1 MSNVSPASVRAAAA
15 INACAAAGRN
25 ASGVLSSAWS
35 AIRPPAVFQSSVE
48 QAEDAV
54 PPTSAACGGST
65 RTPSPRSD
73 ADPAFLPNPRPRSP
87 PLPSPAWTG
96 PHPCRAPPLFFCDRV
111 YPAPPW
117 PHPVRAR
124 IRAPA
129 FEEIRNGPA
138 WHRQIIHFHRL
149 FHKGGIDRLRKAIRK
164 I

>member
-15 INACAAAGRN
+15 INACAAAGRK

-35 AIRPPAVFQSSVE
+35 AIRPPAVFQSSVA
-48 QAEDAV
+48 QAEDA
-54 PPTSAACGGST
+54 
-65 RTPSPRSD
+65 
-73 ADPAFLPNPRPRSP
+73 
-87 PLPSPAWTG
+87 
-96 PHPCRAPPLFFCDRV
+96 
-111 YPAPPW
+111 APPW

-149 FHKGGIDRLRKAIRK
+149 FHKGGIDRLRKA
-164 I
+164 